1 MAKRTAGVR
10 MVKRRARPAPGWLAR
25 TGILLYWLVA
35 VTAIVFSVLLIALRL
50 WGLPAIEAERERIV
64 AAASEAIGVPMRIDN
79 LRAGWQG
86 INPRFEFFDVRI
98 AGADGQT
105 RLTLPRVEAVVSWLS
120 LAVLDLRLA
129 RLQIDGPN
137 LVIERDA
144 GGRLSVAGIALD
156 DSQGGESPAADW
168 LMRQHRLVITDGE
181 LTWLDRQR
189 NAPPLHLN
197 DIAFRLD
204 NLGPWHR
211 FALRGTP
218 PSAMASPLDLRGSL
232 FGFDHDLEADWRGE
246 LYIDVDRVDLDAW
259 QQWVNVPFEL
269 RSGGAGIRAWVD
281 IARSGPVG
289 ITADLRLAGT
299 DLRLSKSLPLLSVEL
314 LAGRVGVR
322 RHKAGFRVDLSRLQ
336 LHTADG
342 IHVDPVDAD
351 IAWQFEADGGSDGH
365 VEVAR
370 IDLGTLAR
378 VAEFLP
384 LDEGTRTLLVDYQ
397 PAGRLSNLRASW
409 LGKAA
414 GLEAY
419 SLISDFEDLG
429 VRARGRFP
437 GIQGLSG
444 NLEANERWGRLFLN
458 SGPSG
463 LELPAVFPEPL
474 MAFDSLAGGVRW
486 TRRDKLLEVELQALN
501 FAGIDAVGTARG
513 RYEYRGD
520 GPGYLDLSAEL
531 TRAEA
536 PAVWRYLP
544 HVVPPG
550 TRDWLREALRK
561 GIVDHAELRLEGE
574 LMHFPFEQGD
584 GTFVVNAR
592 VRNAT
597 LAFQPGWPAVES
609 LDADLRFAGSR
620 MEIVSRAGS
629 ILGVPL
635 RRTVVALPNLAGFD
649 PVLSIDGGAAGPIPS
664 FLAFLDE
671 SPIGG
676 AIGGFYRDWRAE
688 GEADLKLGLSIPLAR
703 PAETS
708 VEGSVEFRDAR
719 LKLFDFLPAVNRVR
733 GKLAFSEKGA
743 EARDLRGDF
752 LGSPA
757 KVTVASGEGN
767 TEVRANGT
775 LRADAAY
782 RHYGW
787 GWLPYLGGEAA
798 WEARVRVPPDGRV
811 LVDVSSDLTGLASS
825 LKAPLNKTADEALP
839 LRVSYQRSSAGDRLE
854 TTLGK
859 QIAADLRGQL
869 RGERW
874 QIARGAVA
882 IGEPLALPA
891 KGFELRAT
899 MPNFD
904 ADFWQ
909 RVLRTESANGKPLAA
924 SSSQAAA
931 DAADAQAAERAAGP
945 EAQGWPMEAWPQ
957 LSLRFVRLRYAE
969 RDFNEVLLEGRP
981 QDARLSGRV
990 EAKEALGTWAWR
1002 PSPSGPGQLSARL
1015 QRLAVPAVSKPEAT
1029 ETGVGAVVEA
1039 AVDTA
1044 RAVLAAPG
1052 ELVGKPAAVPPSAPP
1067 SAPAATGVL
1076 RPRLPDLDLQADD
1089 ARVGAMGLG
1098 RLELMARNVGDDWLI
1113 DRFISTAAD
1122 GEISASGGHYNHGDD
1137 ETRLSISVTA
1147 SNLGTMLDRLGYGGA
1162 VGSGSGRLGGAVRWS
1177 GGIPDYAPGRL
1188 GGDVVVHAEKGRFRS
1203 LENRGAR
1210 LLGLLSLQNLPRR
1223 LLFDFG
1229 DVVSEGI
1236 AFDSIDGRFA
1246 IADGVMKTEGFR
1258 IDSPSGR
1265 VLMAGDID
1273 LGRETQDLRLAIR
1286 PAVGS
1291 TVALGAAIFA
1301 NPIVGVATLLAQKLF
1316 RDPLDK
1322 AFAVEYSVRGPW
1334 SEPQVERIG
1343 QVGGAAPGTAPV
1355 PTP

>member
-1 MAKRTAGVR
+1 MAKRAPEAR

-25 TGILLYWLVA
+25 TGALLYWVLA
-35 VTAIVFSVLLIALRL
+35 IATIVFSVLLSALRL

-64 AAASEAIGVPMRIDN
+64 AAASQAIGVPVHIDN

-120 LAVLDLRLA
+120 LAVFDLRLA

-144 GGRLSVAGIALD
+144 GGRLSVAGIPLE
-156 DSQGGESPAADW
+156 DSQGEGSPAADW
-168 LMRQHRLVITDGE
+168 LMRQHRIVITDGE
-181 LTWLDRQR
+181 LTWIDRQR
-189 NAPPLHLN
+189 GAPPLHLN
-197 DIAFRLD
+197 DIVFRLD

-218 PSAMASPLDLRGSL
+218 PAALASPLDLRGSL
-232 FGFDHDLEADWRGE
+232 FGFDHDANPDWRGE
-246 LYIDVDRVDLDAW
+246 IYVDLDRVDLDAW
-259 QQWVNVPFEL
+259 QQWVSVPFEL

-281 IARSGPVG
+281 IAKSGPVG

-299 DLRLSKSLPLLSVEL
+299 DLRLSKNLPLLSVDL
-314 LAGRVGVR
+314 LAGRISAR
-322 RHKAGFRVDLSRLQ
+322 REQNGFRVDLSRLQ
-336 LHTADG
+336 LHTRDD

-351 IAWQFEADGGSDGH
+351 IAWRIEPDGSSEGH

-384 LDEGTRTLLVDYQ
+384 LDEGTRALLVDYQ
-397 PAGRLSNLRASW
+397 PAGRLANMRASW

-414 GLEAY
+414 GLETY
-419 SLISDFEDLG
+419 SLAGDFEDLG

-444 NLEANERWGRLFLN
+444 SVEANERWGRLFLN

-531 TRAEA
+531 SRAEA

-544 HVVPPG
+544 HVVPSG

-561 GIVDHAELRLEGE
+561 GIVDHAEVRLEGE
-574 LMHFPFEQGD
+574 LAQFPFDQGD
-584 GTFVVNAR
+584 GSFLVNAR

-620 MEIVSRAGS
+620 MEVVSRAGTIS
-629 ILGVPL
+629 GVPL

-649 PVLSIDGGAAGPIPS
+649 PVLQIDGGAAGPVGN
-664 FLAFLDE
+664 FFDFLDA
-671 SPIGG
+671 SPVGD

-688 GEADLKLGLSIPLAR
+688 GEADLTLGLSIPLAR

-719 LKLFDFLPAVNRVR
+719 LRLLDFLPAVNRIR

-752 LGSPA
+752 LGSPV
-757 KVTVASGEGN
+757 KVTVASGEGR
-767 TEVRANGT
+767 TEVRATGT

-787 GWLPYLGGEAA
+787 GWLPYLGGETG

-811 LVDVSSDLTGLASS
+811 LVDVSSELTGLASS
-825 LKAPLNKTADEALP
+825 LKAPLNKAADDALP
-839 LRVSYQRSSAGDRLE
+839 LRVSYQRNAGGDRLE
-854 TTLGK
+854 TTLGT
-859 QIAADLRGQL
+859 QIAADLHGRL

-891 KGFELRAT
+891 QGFEVRANL
-899 MPNFD
+899 PSFD

-909 RVLRTESANGKPLAA
+909 GLLQPNGGNGEPLAA
-924 SSSQAAA
+924 TSSEAAA
-931 DAADAQAAERAAGP
+931 NAAATASGPAEA
-945 EAQGWPMEAWPQ
+945 EGWPIEDWPQ
-957 LSLRFVRLRYAE
+957 LALRFATLRYAG

-981 QDARLSGRV
+981 QDARLRGRV
-990 EAKEALGTWAWR
+990 EAKEASGTWAWR
-1002 PSPSGPGQLSARL
+1002 PSPSSPGQLSARL
-1015 QRLAVPAVSKPEAT
+1015 QRLVVPPLGEAAVAD
-1029 ETGVGAVVEA
+1029 GAVGKVVDA

-1044 RAVLAAPG
+1044 RAVLSVPG
-1052 ELVGKPAAVPPSAPP
+1052 ELVGKAGKEPAAAAASL
-1067 SAPAATGVL
+1067 PAAGTA

-1089 ARVGAMGLG
+1089 ARINSMGLG
-1098 RLELMARNVGDDWLI
+1098 RFELVARNVGDDWLI
-1113 DRFISTAAD
+1113 DRFSSIGTD
-1122 GEISASGGHYNHGDD
+1122 GEITASGGHYNHGSD
-1137 ETRLSISVTA
+1137 ETRLSTVINA
-1147 SNLGTMLDRLGYGGA
+1147 SNLGSMLERLGYGGA
-1162 VGSGSGRLGGAVRWS
+1162 VINGSARVGGAVRWS
-1177 GGIPDYAPGRL
+1177 GGITDYTPGRL

-1236 AFDSIDGRFA
+1236 AFDDIDGQFA

-1343 QVGGAAPGTAPV
+1343 QVGGKAANGAPL